1 MFCPYYR
8 NKEVFNGFNEI
19 IEALGGKP
27 MTEEEFRSSELRN
40 KRTGLD
46 YSAMEAAYK
55 VYHRN
60 NGNLMDKAPNG
71 NDSVLFKTLLEHF
84 GNRTDAIVAK
94 TNVYSDEF
102 FNWFGDWTGS
112 DYKSDAAEK
121 LISKLNNIVN
131 SDSKYSALAQ
141 LILDNRALPYNL
153 KYFKIDNNRDDIE
166 GHSAMWHSL
175 ANLIE
180 VLGNNVPEEE
190 INKALLHEL
199 IHYNTEELLAAYK
212 NSPENVPQNIRQNIK
227 ELYSIINY
235 AKKYITEHF
244 DEKKYREIAERQNK
258 NVGSR
263 VFYAFDNQGSVEI
276 DEFVSEIFTNP
287 GLQEILNEIPYK
299 KSKQTLWDK
308 IKNCIQLIFGFDIN
322 SGSVLDESLKASA
335 EFVTNTKQVSKVVD
349 ENGEP
354 FVVYHNT
361 RAQFDKFDKK
371 YIRVADG
378 FFFTVDNTPMKAFGD
393 RQVPVYL
400 NVKNLK
406 ETYSTFPTG
415 DDFNYQNDGFDGMQ
429 YFFMNSESFI
439 IPNSNQIKH
448 IENLGT
454 WNPDDPNIYHVS
466 AEPKTQQYRTQSV
479 VLDEFFDFEDL
490 NKLLS
495 GEAVESSKIIQ
506 HLLNNEVFAQYN
518 QYLADVA
525 VKHNFPIVFNKLPI
539 GRPMDTKEY
548 EDGSI
553 VIEIDQEQLQY
564 YSQEDA
570 AEYVLHEVVH
580 ALSVKALRKPETQE
594 ELDFSTTTKKVYDI
608 FDKLMPES
616 EWSRSS
622 MDTGAYILSDIY
634 EFAAVFAT
642 DKNAKMLLYQKA
654 VEEDKKGNNKVFL
667 RLKRFINAL
676 SRLLVNKNVFKGI
689 KQDEL
694 ALYEKNINK
703 FLVNRKSDEQLN
715 NDIIEAFKQNLDALT
730 PVSVDN
736 SRIALLRER
745 LMRRE
750 ANYIRH
756 FVASEP
762 SDARAHT
769 NLWQTRIKVSEALE
783 TRLAAINSSTIDNDV
798 KYKAKSVIEA
808 QLEQFKNSNIS
819 TVVVLSSFIQ
829 QTLPQLLD
837 DVDAVRNMDESSHSF
852 YMYNMHDNFGAY
864 AAIFNQLDK
873 DLKDRRYIDE
883 LKQEFEGIT
892 SIDKLSVTKDVDD
905 MLSII
910 SDAAATARDGVN
922 YMYNILMNNMRRD
935 LQKLGEEVN
944 FSSTKEMLDSLSTI
958 GFDTNT
964 FINILGSKD
973 GAQDPVIRS
982 IVYLTNKAVRKSKE
996 ETVNVATKLLQLNDA
1011 LRSGESALDLYELDR
1026 DGFTTQYLVRELNF
1040 GNFYKDFRDFIESL
1054 NDKYE
1059 LPKGNRKS
1067 PEDPK
1072 KRKQWNIDK
1081 NKWLSQHA
1089 ERRFMPEYYEAYAE
1103 LSDDTLQQL
1112 NSIRGAISQLKEK
1125 AYDKDDK
1132 YYHYDRLSPEEWRR
1146 LQGLYIEKRLL
1157 GSDYTLYG
1165 DLKIEGTDAYRWAKE
1180 IQALNEKL
1188 YTDKNQINRA
1198 TDAWAKARNE
1208 FIQASI
1214 EKHTKDG
1221 ETNMAAVNSDV
1232 WKWDERNSKRVFKKD
1247 GDKLAVFKLIEEQ
1260 VEKLVGFSRPI
1271 YDYNGDNGALYEANR
1286 QRINETIDI
1295 FRDYNTGE
1303 PNLDIMPARVRSNIQ
1318 KLEVENKKIKSQALK
1333 NNTELAKKA
1342 KKWGKVYTKVF
1353 NTYLQS
1359 VYTSYYRK
1367 RMIDEDI
1374 DLENIK
1380 KPRWATRLVVR
1391 NKIAED
1397 GESLIDKF
1405 TELIPGDGW
1414 INSDENNSLI
1424 NPNFDTS
1431 MNVPYIPVK
1440 SLYDNS
1446 IHYNRIMS
1454 SPTLRAL
1461 YEASLEAMQNANAK
1475 LYNRLYQ
1482 DDYMLPGITGSMWK
1496 YMKGHGMSGSV
1507 AQVLRY
1513 TKDHLG
1519 FTEQGIRQDTEFGS
1533 TLKDA
1538 LATVTELG
1546 EYVAAESSFGSKATG
1561 VRPDGRQFNII
1572 PQYYTKKLDDTSQ
1585 LSSDLIGMICEYYES
1600 ACNFENK
1607 SEIKDFVESMVDVI
1621 ENRRYEIEN
1630 KRTGNK
1636 EVKQGNATKTF
1647 EGAKKFV
1654 EMNLYNIRSSSAQ
1667 VGSLNLGKT
1676 AQNFSRLT
1684 QALNLG
1690 MSPAVALTG
1699 FFTAQY
1705 AHLINAIV
1713 GDRGYSMNEWTQ
1725 ATGEVIGHYIKNYG
1739 GVQYASNQLSNDKVM
1754 LLAEYF
1760 DVANQLKRKFKN
1772 ANRSRIIRFFDNW
1785 CFGGLTTVDF
1795 ASKSTIM
1802 VTILMAHRYMDGKF
1816 VSREDVLNRLEASS
1830 KEGEKALLEKWNQG
1844 KTLYSIFK
1852 VNNGELEIDPEYK
1865 KAFEAVKNVVYN
1877 RINKTAES
1885 ADGMATETQKAA
1897 ITTNFFGAAVL
1908 THRQYLPL
1916 MIQQRFLPQVWDFD
1930 MQMYVQG
1937 QYVVDY
1943 QFFKN
1948 VLWAT
1953 AKDGFKISTF
1963 KELYEKFTHDTSS
1976 EENWKLSRARSKA
1989 LKKTA
1994 VELAMFNLIVVPLVG
2009 LICMF
2014 ADDNDNRD
2022 KLALQLA
2029 AYIARRTQWE
2039 VFTPYR
2045 FDDMLNNIKS
2055 VSAQTGTLDKFDALK
2070 NTISRR
2076 IFPQGS
2082 LFDALLEGKNNKE
2095 LSDIITRGVYEG
2107 HTRTYKTF
2115 MQLTPYHNFYE
2126 QWYGSKA
2133 KRSYYEKQ
2141 IMKLED

>member
-1 MFCPYYR
+1 MFCPNYR

-71 NDSVLFKTLLEHF
+71 NDSVLFKTLLEYF
-84 GNRTDAIVAK
+84 GNRAAAIVAK

-102 FNWFGDWTGS
+102 MNWFGQWIGP
-112 DYKSDAAEK
+112 
-121 LISKLNNIVN
+121 
-131 SDSKYSALAQ
+131 AQ
-141 LILDNRALPYNL
+141 GIQDED
-153 KYFKIDNNRDDIE
+153 IDF
-166 GHSAMWHSL
+166 G
-175 ANLIE
+175 
-180 VLGNNVPEEE
+180 E
-190 INKALLHEL
+190 I
-199 IHYNTEELLAAYK
+199 
-212 NSPENVPQNIRQNIK
+212 
-227 ELYSIINY
+227 
-235 AKKYITEHF
+235 
-244 DEKKYREIAERQNK
+244 
-258 NVGSR
+258 
-263 VFYAFDNQGSVEI
+263 
-276 DEFVSEIFTNP
+276 
-287 GLQEILNEIPYK
+287 
-299 KSKQTLWDK
+299 
-308 IKNCIQLIFGFDIN
+308 
-322 SGSVLDESLKASA
+322 
-335 EFVTNTKQVSKVVD
+335 SKVVD

-354 FVVYHNT
+354 FVVWHGTLNSFDEFKSEYANT
-361 RAQFDKFDKK
+361 ASK
-371 YIRVADG
+371 G
-378 FFFTVDNTPMKAFGD
+378 FFFSVDKNVASKHGSAMPL
-393 RQVPVYL
+393 YL
-400 NVKNLK
+400 NIKNVKEEFGFANFDTEDGK
-406 ETYSTFPTG
+406 YDGYSYF
-415 DDFNYQNDGFDGMQ
+415 YNDA
-429 YFFMNSESFI
+429 EALVVWE
-439 IPNSNQIKH
+439 SNQIKH
-448 IENLGT
+448 VENLGT
-454 WNPDDPNIYHVS
+454 WNPNDPNIYHVS
-466 AEPKTQQYRTQSV
+466 AEPKTQKYRTQSV
-479 VLDEFFDFEDL
+479 VLDEFFDLEDL

-506 HLLNNEVFAQYN
+506 HLLNNEVFAKYN

-525 VKHNFPIVFNKLPI
+525 VKHNFPIVFSKLPI

-570 AEYVLHEVVH
+570 AEYALHEVVH

-594 ELDFSTTTKKVYDI
+594 ELDFSIATKKVYDI

-676 SRLLVNKNVFKGI
+676 SRLLVNKNVFRGI

-715 NDIIEAFKQNLDALT
+715 NDIIEVFKQNLDALT

-769 NLWQTRIKVSEALE
+769 NLWQTRVKVSEALE

-1188 YTDKNQINRA
+1188 YIDKNQINRA

-1208 FIQASI
+1208 FIRASI

-1260 VEKLVGFSRPI
+1260 VEKLVGFSRPV

-1318 KLEVENKKIKSQALK
+1318 KLEAENKKIKSQALK
-1333 NNTELAKKA
+1333 NNPELAKKA
-1342 KKWGKVYTKVF
+1342 KKWGKVYTRVF

-1374 DLENIK
+1374 DLENVK

-1454 SPTLRAL
+1454 SPTLKAL
-1461 YEASLEAMQNANAK
+1461 YQASLEAMQNANAK

-1507 AQVLRY
+1507 AQALRY

-1772 ANRSRIIRFFDNW
+1772 ANRSRIIRFLDNW

-1802 VTILMAHRYMDGKF
+1802 VTILMAHHYMDGKF

-1844 KTLYSIFK
+1844 KTLYSVFK
-1852 VNNGELEIDPEYK
+1852 VNNGKIEIDPEYK
-1865 KAFEAVKNVVYN
+1865 QAFEAVKNVVYN

-1937 QYVVDY
+1937 QYIVGY

-1953 AKDGFKISTF
+1953 AKDGFKLSTF
-1963 KELYEKFTHDTSS
+1963 KELYEKFTHDTST

-2014 ADDNDNRD
+2014 ADDDDNKD

-2055 VSAQTGTLDKFDALK
+2055 VSAQTGTIDKFDALK

>member
-1 MFCPYYR
+1 MFCPNYK
-8 NKEVFNGFNEI
+8 NKEVKDGFNEI
-19 IEALGGKP
+19 VIALGGEP
-27 MTEEEFRSSELRN
+27 LTDEEFRSSELRN
-40 KRTGLD
+40 KRTGVN
-46 YSAMEAAYK
+46 YSAMESAYK

-84 GNRTDAIVAK
+84 GDRAAAIVAK

-102 FNWFGDWTGS
+102 FNWFGDWTV
-112 DYKSDAAEK
+112 E
-121 LISKLNNIVN
+121 
-131 SDSKYSALAQ
+131 
-141 LILDNRALPYNL
+141 
-153 KYFKIDNNRDDIE
+153 
-166 GHSAMWHSL
+166 
-175 ANLIE
+175 
-180 VLGNNVPEEE
+180 
-190 INKALLHEL
+190 NK
-199 IHYNTEELLAAYK
+199 
-212 NSPENVPQNIRQNIK
+212 EN
-227 ELYSIINY
+227 
-235 AKKYITEHF
+235 
-244 DEKKYREIAERQNK
+244 
-258 NVGSR
+258 
-263 VFYAFDNQGSVEI
+263 
-276 DEFVSEIFTNP
+276 
-287 GLQEILNEIPYK
+287 
-299 KSKQTLWDK
+299 
-308 IKNCIQLIFGFDIN
+308 
-322 SGSVLDESLKASA
+322 
-335 EFVTNTKQVSKVVD
+335 VSKVVD

-354 FVVYHNT
+354 LVVWHSQDEKEFKNRKANWFST
-361 RAQFDKFDKK
+361 KK
-371 YIRVADG
+371 QRYYG
-378 FFFTVDNTPMKAFGD
+378 DNVFA
-393 RQVPVYL
+393 VYL
-400 NVKNLK
+400 NIKNIYKK
-406 ETYSTFPTG
+406 ETPTLQERALVTDYG
-415 DDFNYQNDGFDGMQ
+415 SGNEYDKLSDEYDGAMVYHSVFG
-429 YFFMNSESFI
+429 YYETLTTR
-439 IPNSNQIKH
+439 NSNQIKH
-448 IENLGT
+448 VENLGT
-454 WNPDDPNIYHVS
+454 WNPNNPNIYRIS

-479 VLDEFFDFEDL
+479 ILNEFFNFEDL

-518 QYLADVA
+518 QHLADVA
-525 VKHNFPIVFNKLPI
+525 VKHNFPIVFNNLPI

-553 VIEIDQEQLQY
+553 VIEIDQEQLKY

-570 AEYVLHEVVH
+570 AEYVLHEIVH
-580 ALSVKALRKPETQE
+580 TLSVKALRKPETQE
-594 ELDFSTTTKKVYDI
+594 ELDFSAATKKVYDI

-654 VEEDKKGNNKVFL
+654 IEEDKKGNNKVFL

-715 NDIIEAFKQNLDALT
+715 SDIIEAFKQNLDALT

-750 ANYIRH
+750 AGYIRH
-756 FVASEP
+756 FVAAEP
-762 SDARAHT
+762 SDARTHSH
-769 NLWQTRIKVSEALE
+769 LWESRIKVAEALE
-783 TRLAAINSSTIDNDV
+783 TRLAAINSSTIEDDV
-798 KYKAKSVIEA
+798 KYKAKSVIES

-852 YMYNMHDNFGAY
+852 YMYSMHDNFGAY

-883 LKQEFEGIT
+883 LKQEFENIT
-892 SIDKLSVTKDVDD
+892 SIDKLSATKDVDD

-964 FINILGSKD
+964 FINVLGSKD

-982 IVYLTNKAVRKSKE
+982 IVYLTNKAIRKSQE
-996 ETVNVATKLLQLNDA
+996 ETVEVATKLLQLNNA
-1011 LRSGESALDLYELDR
+1011 LRPGESALDLFELDR
-1026 DGFTTQYLVRELNF
+1026 DGLTTQYLVRELNF
-1040 GNFYKDFRDFIESL
+1040 GNFYKDYKDFIEEL
-1054 NDKYE
+1054 NEKYE

-1067 PEDPK
+1067 PDDPN

-1081 NKWLSQHA
+1081 NKWLSWHA
-1089 ERRFMPEYYEAYAE
+1089 ERRFKPEYYEAYAE

-1125 AYDKDDK
+1125 AYDKTDG
-1132 YYHYDRLSPEEWRR
+1132 YYHYDRLSPQEWRK

-1180 IQALNEKL
+1180 IQALNKKL
-1188 YTDKNQINRA
+1188 YTDQNQINRA

-1208 FIQASI
+1208 FIRKSI
-1214 EKHTKDG
+1214 EKHTVDG
-1221 ETNMAAVNSDV
+1221 ETNMSAVNSDV
-1232 WKWDERNSKRVFKKD
+1232 SKWDERNSKRIFKKD

-1260 VEKLVGFSRPI
+1260 VESIVGFSRPV
-1271 YDYNGDNGALYEANR
+1271 YDYNGDGGALYEANR
-1286 QRINETIDI
+1286 KRINETIDI

-1303 PNLDIMPARVRSNIQ
+1303 PNLDVMPARVRSNIQ
-1318 KLEVENKKIKSQALK
+1318 KLEIENAKIKKAAIK
-1333 NNTELAKKA
+1333 NNPQLAKQS
-1342 KKWGKVYTKVF
+1342 KKWGIVYKRVF
-1353 NTYLQS
+1353 NNYLQS
-1359 VYTSYYRK
+1359 IYTSYYARK
-1367 RMIDEDI
+1367 MSSILDAVDATSIGDEYSTM
-1374 DLENIK
+1374 K
-1380 KPRWATRLVVR
+1380 KPRWATRLIVR
-1391 NKIAED
+1391 NKTDES
-1397 GESLIDKF
+1397 GESFINKF

-1414 INSDENNSLI
+1414 INSDENNSLL
-1424 NPNFDTS
+1424 NPIFDAP
-1431 MNVPYIPVK
+1431 MNVPYIPKK

-1446 IHYNRIMS
+1446 AAYNRIMS
-1454 SPTLRAL
+1454 SPTLKAL
-1461 YEASLEAMQNANAK
+1461 YEESLGAMQKANAK

-1496 YMKGHGMSGSV
+1496 YMKGQGMSGSV
-1507 AQVLRY
+1507 AQALRY

-1519 FTEQGIRQDTEFGS
+1519 FTEQGIRQDTDFGAS
-1533 TLKDA
+1533 LKEA

-1546 EYVAAESSFGSKATG
+1546 EYVTSESSFASKATG
-1561 VRPDGRQFNII
+1561 IRPDGRQFNII

-1585 LSSDLIGMICEYYES
+1585 LSSDLIGMICEYYEN

-1636 EVKQGNATKTF
+1636 EVKQGSSTKTF

-1667 VGSLNLGKT
+1667 IGSLNLGKT

-1725 ATGEVIGHYIKNYG
+1725 ATGEIISHYIRNYG
-1739 GVQYASNQLSNDKVM
+1739 GVQYASNQLSKDKVM

-1760 DVANQLKRKFKN
+1760 NVANQLKRKFKN
-1772 ANRSRIIRFFDNW
+1772 ANRSRIIRFLDNW

-1802 VTILMAHRYMDGKF
+1802 VTILMAHRFMDGKF
-1816 VSREDVLNRLEASS
+1816 LSREDVLNKLEAST
-1830 KEGEKALLEKWNQG
+1830 KEGEKSLLDRWEKG
-1844 KTLYSIFK
+1844 KTLYSVFNVKDGKI
-1852 VNNGELEIDPEYK
+1852 EIDPEYK
-1865 KAFEAVKNVVYN
+1865 EAYDAVKNTIYN

-1963 KELYEKFTHDTSS
+1963 KELYNKFTHDTSS

-1994 VELAMFNLIVVPLVG
+1994 VELAIFHLIVTPLVG

-2014 ADDNDNRD
+2014 ADDDDNKD
-2022 KLALQLA
+2022 ALALQLA

-2070 NTISRR
+2070 NTLSRR

-2082 LFDALLEGKNNKE
+2082 LFDTLLEGKSNKQI
-2095 LSDIITRGVYEG
+2095 SDIISRGVYEG
-2107 HTRTYKTF
+2107 HSRMYKSF

-2133 KRSYYEKQ
+2133 KRGYYEKQ
-2141 IMKLED
+2141 IMKLEN